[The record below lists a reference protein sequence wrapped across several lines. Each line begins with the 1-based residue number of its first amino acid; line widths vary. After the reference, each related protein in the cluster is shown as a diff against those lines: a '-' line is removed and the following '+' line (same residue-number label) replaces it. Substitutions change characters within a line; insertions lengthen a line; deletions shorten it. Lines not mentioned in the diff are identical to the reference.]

1 MVFSP
6 GMLVRSKKGRD
17 KGCIY
22 VIINVNAEYV
32 YLADGRNRPV
42 CRTKRKNKKH
52 LQVIKKTVCKS
63 YADNE
68 AVKKVISMYSRLD
81 TNENSKVPNVQED

>member
-1 MVFSP
+1 MIFSP
-6 GMLVRSKKGRD
+6 GMLVKSKKGRD

-22 VIINVNAEYV
+22 VIIDVNAEYV
-32 YLADGRNRPV
+32 YLADGFVRTV
-42 CRTKRKNKKH
+42 CHTKRKNKKH
-52 LQVIKKTVCKS
+52 LQIIKKAACPS

-68 AVKKVISMYSRLD
+68 AVKEIISSYSRLD